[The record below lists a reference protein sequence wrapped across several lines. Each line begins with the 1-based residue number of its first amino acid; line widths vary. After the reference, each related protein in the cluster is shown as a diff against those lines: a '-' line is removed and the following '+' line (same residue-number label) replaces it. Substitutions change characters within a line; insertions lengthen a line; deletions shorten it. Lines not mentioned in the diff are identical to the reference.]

1 MTSKQV
7 NELHQLSRYFSEG
20 EATPA
25 HIKKLSE
32 LIVLI
37 NSHSDD
43 EDYSLSDHTAPS
55 TKKMSQTSSF

>member
-1 MTSKQV
+1 MTSDQV
-7 NELHQLSRYFSEG
+7 KELHQLSRYFSEG

-25 HIKKLSE
+25 HIKKLSD

-37 NSHSDD
+37 NSHNDD
-43 EDYSLSDHTAPS
+43 DDYSLTDNIGHN

>member
-1 MTSKQV
+1 MTPDQV
-7 NELHQLSRYFSEG
+7 KELHQLSHYFSEG

-43 EDYSLSDHTAPS
+43 DDYSLSDHVTHS
-55 TKKMSQTSSF
+55 TKK